1 MPIYSYKAVTDQL
14 ALIQGSIA
22 ADSPRQARDQLR
34 RRGLSIEALREQA
47 STKGKRPWFGRR
59 ASRYETQL
67 VPAVREIATLLSAS
81 IPLADA
87 LQTVA
92 SQQKKVL
99 GNSLSLVCDR
109 VNAGASLAEAMREQP
124 HIYDPL
130 TIQLV
135 EVGQSAG
142 TLDVV
147 LDQLADFRERYLQ
160 FKDRVLTSLFYPMF
174 VAGTSLAVT
183 LFLMTFVVPM
193 LLDNLLESGKEI
205 PLPTRILKG
214 ASDLLRGHGLLLAIG
229 SASIFPIALLIRST
243 KAGTLAWHSLLMRL
257 PLFGKLTEKQE
268 LARAAL
274 IISTLMESGIVFL
287 ESLSIASRAIK
298 NVVLRKAFEQVHDQV
313 QTGVDIGQAMEETG
327 RFPATVVQIFAVGQ
341 QTGKLESMLQRL
353 ASDYDRQVTSMSA
366 RLASVLE
373 PMLIVFL
380 ALFVGFILYA
390 TMLPILEA
398 GNVL

>member
-1 MPIYSYKAVTDQL
+1 MPIYSYKAATDQL
-14 ALIQGSIA
+14 AFVQGAIA

-34 RRGLSIEALREQA
+34 RRGLSIESLREESNA
-47 STKGKRPWFGRR
+47 NRR
-59 ASRYETQL
+59 RGWLRRTGRYESQL
-67 VPAVREIATLLSAS
+67 VPAIRELSTLLSAS

-92 SQQKKVL
+92 SQQKRVL
-99 GNSLSLVCDR
+99 STSLALVCDR
-109 VNAGASLAEAMREQP
+109 VSAGASLAEAMRQQP

-142 TLDVV
+142 NLDVV
-147 LDQLADFRERYLQ
+147 LEQLADFRERYLQ

-174 VAGTSLAVT
+174 VAGTSLLVT

-193 LLDNLLESGKEI
+193 LLDNLVESGKEI
-205 PLPTRILKG
+205 PWPTRVLKG
-214 ASDLLRGHGLLLAIG
+214 ASDVLRGHGLTIAGAAIATVPLG
-229 SASIFPIALLIRST
+229 ILVLRT
-243 KAGTLAWHSLLMRL
+243 RAGILAWHRLLLRL
-257 PLFGKLTEKQE
+257 PLLGKLTEKQE

-287 ESLSIASRAIK
+287 ESLSIASRAVK
-298 NVVLRKAFEQVHDQV
+298 NVVLQKAFQQVHDRV
-313 QTGVDIGQAMEETG
+313 LTGVDIGEAMEETG
-327 RFPATVVQIFAVGQ
+327 AFPPTVVQIFSVGQ
-341 QTGKLESMLQRL
+341 QTGKLEAMLGRL
-353 ASDYDRQVTSMSA
+353 SSDYDRQVTSMSA
-366 RLASVLE
+366 RFASILE
-373 PMLIVFL
+373 PLLIVFL
-380 ALFVGFILYA
+380 AVFVGFILYA